1 MTDRIVTLR
10 DNSNNKV
17 YPVGFAPAG
26 AVTTSMYTDAS
37 ITTPKLADGSVTT
50 SKLAN
55 NSVTADKLA
64 PGAVGIDDIS
74 DGTITSVKLADGSI
88 TSAKLASEAVTTAKI
103 ADSAITDGK
112 IDWSTVAKLYATPLT
127 ATTTTIV
134 PSEDTYAV
142 KIGNVVILVINLT
155 CNGTGYSFT
164 DDGTIHE
171 DLVPKTNVYT
181 VLREPWQQW
190 FVDFRVM
197 QNGKWQLYSHNNVAN
212 KGFHGVICYA
222 VDDQ

>member
-10 DNSNNKV
+10 DNSNNTV

-55 NSVTADKLA
+55 NSVTTDKIS
-64 PGAVGIDDIS
+64 PGAIVDGIQAS
-74 DGTITSVKLADGSI
+74 SITSEKLADESV
-88 TSAKLASEAVTTAKI
+88 TSAKLASDAVTTAKI

-112 IDWSTVAKLYATPLT
+112 IDWSTAAKLYATPLT

-134 PSEDTYAV
+134 PGDDTYAV
-142 KIGNVVILVINLT
+142 KIGNVVIMVINLT

-164 DDGTIHE
+164 DNGTVHE
-171 DLVPKTNVYT
+171 DLVPKSNVYT

-190 FVDFRVM
+190 FIDFRVM
-197 QNGKWQLYSHNNVAN
+197 PNGAWQLYSHNNVAN